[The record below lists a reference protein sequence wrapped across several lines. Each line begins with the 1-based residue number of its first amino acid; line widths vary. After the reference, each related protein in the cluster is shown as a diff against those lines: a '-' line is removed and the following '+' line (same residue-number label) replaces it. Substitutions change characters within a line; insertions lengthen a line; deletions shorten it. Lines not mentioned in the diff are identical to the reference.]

1 MRKIFL
7 YMTTTLDGFI
17 AGPSDELDWMLSTP
31 DQVLNDDII
40 ALLGASDGGFLGYP
54 VAQGMI
60 PYWETV
66 AADPSASPASRD
78 LAAAVNRLHRIIISN
93 QPADLPWPNSEL
105 IVARDDKDL
114 IAAVTELKQQPGRDL
129 GVPGGVRTAQRF
141 VRLALIDEYVLHVH
155 PVAIGTGQR
164 LFTRKTDLRLI
175 SAKTYDSGILRLHY
189 QNRRPAD
196 H

>member
-17 AGPSDELDWMLSTP
+17 AGPGDELDWMLSTP

-155 PVAIGTGQR
+155 PVAIGTGKR